1 MFDIEMAIQLPTGF
15 LPRAVVAD
23 DDSRFR
29 LELTWMLKA
38 RGYEVTEAADGYEA
52 LTQIG
57 RLQAALAV
65 MRLRMDVYDG
75 ERAAMVA
82 HILYP
87 RMRIILTSGL
97 TEQSAEACS
106 VTCDAFPLLHRP
118 IDPALLDRCLC
129 LEH

>member
-1 MFDIEMAIQLPTGF
+1 MFDIGTMIHLPTGI
-15 LPRAVVAD
+15 LRRAVVAD

-29 LELTWMLKA
+29 MELAGMLKA
-38 RGYEVTEAADGYEA
+38 RGYEVAEAADGYEA

-57 RLQAALAV
+57 RLHAALAV

-97 TEQSAEACS
+97 TEQSAESCS
-106 VTCDAFPLLHRP
+106 ITCDAFPLLHRP

-129 LEH
+129 VEH